1 MCEFGRHTHF
11 GVEGF
16 VNRTAVG
23 DLEETLESQPERQA
37 PAVADPAAGGLQR
50 MTAEIP
56 QRPDRH
62 CDVSVESGRKAL
74 QKELWHLAE

>member
-23 DLEETLESQPERQA
+23 DLEETLESQPERQ
-37 PAVADPAAGGLQR
+37 
-50 MTAEIP
+50 
-56 QRPDRH
+56 
-62 CDVSVESGRKAL
+62 
-74 QKELWHLAE
+74 HLLLAIQGQEDC

>member
-1 MCEFGRHTHF
+1 
-11 GVEGF
+11 
-16 VNRTAVG
+16 
-23 DLEETLESQPERQA
+23 
-37 PAVADPAAGGLQR
+37 